1 MVEKTIDKE
10 TNYPATFGVL
20 FAAILLFTAGCVA
33 YWIVV
38 HQTGHGELF
47 WKLSGVAALTA
58 IGGAFGGLAL
68 RKPLSASVRSYRSMS
83 SRHRSDESAGPELVT
98 ERG

>member
-1 MVEKTIDKE
+1 
-10 TNYPATFGVL
+10 
-20 FAAILLFTAGCVA
+20 VA
-33 YWIVV
+33 YWVIV

-68 RKPLSASVRSYRSMS
+68 RKPISASVRAYRSVS
-83 SRHRSDESAGPELVT
+83 SGRR
-98 ERG
+98 

>member
-1 MVEKTIDKE
+1 MVKIADKK
-10 TNYPATFGVL
+10 TNYPSTFGVL
-20 FAAILLFTAGCVA
+20 FAVILLFTAGCVA
-33 YWIVV
+33 YWVIK

-68 RKPLSASVRSYRSMS
+68 RKPLSAAARAYRSVS
-83 SRHRSDESAGPELVT
+83 NPGRSDG
-98 ERG
+98 

>member
-1 MVEKTIDKE
+1 MVEKITDKK
-10 TNYPATFGVL
+10 TNYPSMFGVL

-33 YWIVV
+33 YWVIV

-68 RKPLSASVRSYRSMS
+68 RKPISASMRAYRSLS
-83 SRHRSDESAGPELVT
+83 G
-98 ERG
+98 ERR